1 MPHVESENQNARN
14 TITVKIFPSTKRP
27 IVALDPLLDLALE
40 VALEVG

>member
-1 MPHVESENQNARN
+1 MPHVESENQNAEEHDYGEN
-14 TITVKIFPSTKRP
+14 ISKHEAP